1 MRNFSSRGGRKKAKC
16 PSLIAKCPSLIA
28 DITLGLDA
36 LTIEHLSAHLA
47 QRAVEHPMR
56 EHVERNDESR
66 NGEQPRRRRQPPR
79 LQRLGAVR
87 LRLQRDED
95 DDEPVDAKGR
105 EHDAREHLPREG
117 VDGAKRGAHHG
128 AFAALRA
135 ALAALVEGV
144 CEDVRDCAHIR
155 QVDNLH
161 GDKRAEGLA
170 HLVEIAAVPQRRVAV
185 DVNRAVLRTHLLW
198 LWDVAKLF
206 EPVAAD
212 EHAAAHAGLPKQ
224 QGGEVLRRRP
234 VCQQRASQLRGVGQ
248 HRRPSTHGGST
259 RRRERQRGAR
269 HQGRS
274 GDGH

>member
-1 MRNFSSRGGRKKAKC
+1 
-16 PSLIAKCPSLIA
+16 
-28 DITLGLDA
+28 
-36 LTIEHLSAHLA
+36 
-47 QRAVEHPMR
+47 MR

-128 AFAALRA
+128 ALAALRA

-161 GDKRAEGLA
+161 GDERAEGLA

-224 QGGEVLRRRP
+224 QGGEVLAAAP
-234 VCQQRASQLRGVGQ
+234 FASNALPSCAASASIVGQ
-248 HRRPSTHGGST
+248 ARMAAAPGDESA
-259 RRRERQRGAR
+259 REARGIRAEVAMDT
-269 HQGRS
+269 S
-274 GDGH
+274 SIE